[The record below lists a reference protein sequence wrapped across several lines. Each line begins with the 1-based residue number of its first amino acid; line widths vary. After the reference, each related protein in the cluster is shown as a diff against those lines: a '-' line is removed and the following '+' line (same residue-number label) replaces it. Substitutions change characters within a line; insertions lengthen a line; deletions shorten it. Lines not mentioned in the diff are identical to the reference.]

1 MKYLKRILLTLMVL
15 LGSVCSWAKIGPG
28 LRLQFMSGNQITIL
42 LEDEPKLV
50 FEKEDVVITTIRRT
64 IRCESN
70 DLLKLTYVNI
80 GQLSIDEVAAED
92 VKVYFTDE
100 GVSAS
105 NLKPHSQLS
114 IYSQDGK
121 CVCSNT
127 VDDQGSVSV
136 CFTAQE
142 GMVYI
147 IKTSTAS
154 FKMTKR

>member
-1 MKYLKRILLTLMVL
+1 MYMKRLLLTLLVFFSTISL
-15 LGSVCSWAKIGPG
+15 WAKIGPG
-28 LRLQFMSGNQITIL
+28 IKLQFASGNQITIL

-50 FEKEDVVITTIRRT
+50 FEKEDVVITTNRRT

-70 DLLKLTYVNI
+70 DLLKFTYVNI
-80 GQLSIDEVAAED
+80 GQLSIDEVATDD
-92 VKVYFTDE
+92 VQVYFTDE

-105 NLKPHSQLS
+105 NLKPHSRLS

-127 VDDQGSVSV
+127 VDDQGNVSV
-136 CFTAQE
+136 WFTAQK